1 MRLLRVWG
9 PILLLI
15 VLGLATVDIHFRADI
30 YSLLPA
36 RAPTVEGLKRYQR
49 EFNSSHAVIVA
60 INGPSRE
67 SAYDGAEHI
76 AQLLKQNQLAN
87 RVVWRSPLREDS
99 AALGELLAYLW
110 INQPAE
116 DLAHLA
122 ARFDAATLPHYLE
135 TVLDRI
141 ATSFN
146 AEEVGRL
153 AYDPLGLSQVTDTL
167 ATQTGGDGFASED
180 GRFRIM
186 HAQYPGESPGY
197 WQYRDWLREINTAV
211 RQAQSEGAL
220 DSGLTVRYTGN
231 PVFVREFGSRM
242 LRDLLWAALTTLVLV
257 MLLFW
262 WAYHRWPP
270 MLWLAGLLT
279 AVLVLTV
286 LGGTWLFGELNAISL
301 GFATILMGLAAD
313 YGLIVY
319 QEYRMHPAYSPREL
333 RRMLAPSI
341 LWAAA
346 TTAGAFLMVAR
357 SSLPGLTQLG
367 VLVALGILCAA
378 VLVLVAYVPS
388 VQRSVAAD
396 AARGSNT
403 GPAGLRKIVPRASLV
418 WPFTLGLLVCSV
430 LVLIVAVPGIET
442 NVEALQFK
450 NIAAQKVHDEVQA
463 NIPARVQG
471 SENDLWLIV
480 NGTDEAQVRA
490 RLAHV
495 QSTLTSIQ
503 ERGVAVDAHLPVAL
517 WPSLE
522 AQQQNRPLLPALTA
536 ERERIRRQVMEAGFD
551 TDSMTIAGAVFD
563 VWQTYG
569 MSRDTA
575 ASSQEILWPQ
585 SDSVCWL
592 FDQFVSRSGAE
603 VLALGLVAVDAE
615 LPEPDMMQLV
625 AEVNQLEGVQL
636 VGWPLLTTALAETM
650 VADTRNIMLPVAVVL
665 VGLLAF
671 AFRNI
676 CDVLLSFATL
686 VLTLACLAAAMA
698 LLGWRWNLMNMA
710 ALPLLLGAGVDYSI
724 HIQLALRRYQGNMGM
739 VYRSVGSAILL
750 CGASTA
756 AAFTSLGF
764 ASNPGIASLGRVTA
778 LGIGIASCTAVFLL
792 PGWWHTAHRFWDR
805 TPNTNQGWPSPES
818 TASP

>member
-15 VLGLATVDIHFRADI
+15 VLGLATVDVHFRADI

-49 EFNSSHAVIVA
+49 EFSSSHTVIIA
-60 INGPSRE
+60 MNGPDRE
-67 SAYDGAEHI
+67 STYDGAEHI

-87 RVVWRSPLREDS
+87 RVVWRSPFREDS
-99 AALGELLAYLW
+99 SALGELLAYLW
-110 INQPAE
+110 INQPA
-116 DLAHLA
+116 DDFARMLH
-122 ARFDAATLPHYLE
+122 RFDAATVPQYLE
-135 TVLDRI
+135 TVLERI

-153 AYDPLGLSQVTDTL
+153 AYDPFGLSRVTDSLT
-167 ATQTGGDGFASED
+167 TQTGGDSFASED

-186 HAQYPGESPGY
+186 HARYPGEAPGY
-197 WQYRDWLREINTAV
+197 WQYRDWLNEIHTAIS
-211 RQAQSEGAL
+211 QAQTQGTLNS
-220 DSGLTVRYTGN
+220 DLTVRYTGN
-231 PVFVREFGSRM
+231 PVFMREFGSRM
-242 LRDLLWAALTTLVLV
+242 LRDLLWAAISTLVLV
-257 MLLFW
+257 MMLFW

-270 MLWLAGLLT
+270 MLWLAGLLA

-286 LGGTWLFGELNAISL
+286 LGGTYLFGELNAISL

-319 QEYRMHPAYSPREL
+319 QEYRMHPAYSPRQL
-333 RRMLAPSI
+333 QRMLAPSI

-388 VQRSVAAD
+388 VQKSVASD
-396 AARGSNT
+396 AAQGTNT
-403 GPAGLRKIVPRASLV
+403 GPAGLRHIAPRANLV
-418 WPFTLGLLVCSV
+418 WPLTLGLLVCSV
-430 LVLIVAVPGIET
+430 LVLLFAMPGIET

-480 NGTDEAQVRA
+480 DGSDGPQVRA
-490 RLAHV
+490 RLARV
-495 QSTLTSIQ
+495 QNALTSIQ
-503 ERGVAVDAHLPVAL
+503 QRGFTVDAHLPGAL
-517 WPSLE
+517 WPHLE
-522 AQQQNRPLLPALTA
+522 AQQQNRPLLQALTA
-536 ERERIRRQVMEAGFD
+536 DRERIRQQVMEAGFD
-551 TDSMTIAGAVFD
+551 TDSMTITQAVFD
-563 VWQTYG
+563 MWQAYG
-569 MSRDTA
+569 KSMDSASPSR
-575 ASSQEILWPQ
+575 EVLWPQ

-592 FDQFVSRSGAE
+592 FDQFASRSGDE
-603 VLALGLVAVDAE
+603 VLALGLVSLDPE
-615 LPEPDMMQLV
+615 LSEPDMMRLV
-625 AEVNQLEGVQL
+625 AEVNQLDGVQL
-636 VGWPLLTTALAETM
+636 VGWPLLTTTLADTM
-650 VADTRNIMLPVAVVL
+650 IADTRNIMLPVAVVL
-665 VGLLAF
+665 VGLLGF

-686 VLTLACLAAAMA
+686 LLTLVCLAAVMA

-724 HIQLALRRYQGNMGM
+724 HIQLALKRYQGNTAQ

-778 LGIGIASCTAVFLL
+778 LGIGVASCTAVFLL
-792 PGWWHTAHRFWDR
+792 PGWWHTAHRLGSR
-805 TPNTNQGWPSPES
+805 NQHVNQGPASS
-818 TASP
+818 TSTVRP